1 MIYHFYNSF
10 NLGAGYCHADY
21 IGGKPVMTQREL
33 PHELKMDYMNGDC
46 VMALRS
52 CDDIAY
58 LLVKKILYVNKNK
71 THVEQGRTVNI
82 NFSIETSAN
91 EILKLSMICK
101 GILAEWNNFCRRL
114 GDIITIP
121 AVDRND
127 FNYSIDPI
135 QLNGL
140 FSYMEEV
147 GRKAHLASPK
157 LDATLDNPK
166 KGAAI
171 LLVPIGDEKRYTKN
185 AENLRL
191 PSEGRKPSVH
201 WTCVLPA
208 SKNENDPAMF
218 EKLTRMPLTDDYDI
232 FLQQV
237 SEHTAGHNHNKDQ
250 STQQVDPISIQE
262 TEENEKEPLNRTAE
276 LSVSQA
282 SHPEQED
289 NETIHSDSEEM
300 VTKGVEKTESL
311 SSTELQVMP
320 PAPHPVP
327 QSRRLKPMVVKL
339 IYALAGFVLGF
350 VVANIIHNMCNS

>member
-1 MIYHFYNSF
+1 
-10 NLGAGYCHADY
+10 
-21 IGGKPVMTQREL
+21 
-33 PHELKMDYMNGDC
+33 
-46 VMALRS
+46 
-52 CDDIAY
+52 
-58 LLVKKILYVNKNK
+58 
-71 THVEQGRTVNI
+71 
-82 NFSIETSAN
+82 
-91 EILKLSMICK
+91 
-101 GILAEWNNFCRRL
+101 
-114 GDIITIP
+114 
-121 AVDRND
+121 
-127 FNYSIDPI
+127 
-135 QLNGL
+135 
-140 FSYMEEV
+140 
-147 GRKAHLASPK
+147 
-157 LDATLDNPK
+157 
-166 KGAAI
+166 
-171 LLVPIGDEKRYTKN
+171 
-185 AENLRL
+185 
-191 PSEGRKPSVH
+191 
-201 WTCVLPA
+201 
-208 SKNENDPAMF
+208 
-218 EKLTRMPLTDDYDI
+218 MPLTDDYDI

>member
-208 SKNENDPAMF
+208 SKIESAPATF
-218 EKLTRMPLTDDYDI
+218 EKLTRMPLTEDYDV
-232 FLQQV
+232 FLRQLLELATGHDHDNTQSVQQ
-237 SEHTAGHNHNKDQ
+237 G
-250 STQQVDPISIQE
+250 DPISIQE
-262 TEENEKEPLNRTAE
+262 TEEEENNQLNSTAE
-276 LSVSQA
+276 FSVPQA

-289 NETIHSDSEEM
+289 NETTHSDSEDME
-300 VTKGVEKTESL
+300 TDGVDDTDSS
-311 SSTELQVMP
+311 SSTEIQVTTP
-320 PAPHPVP
+320 DSHPVP
-327 QSRRLKPMVVKL
+327 QARRSLKPLVIKL
-339 IYALAGFVLGF
+339 IYAIAGFILGL
-350 VVANIIHNMCNS
+350 VVANIID